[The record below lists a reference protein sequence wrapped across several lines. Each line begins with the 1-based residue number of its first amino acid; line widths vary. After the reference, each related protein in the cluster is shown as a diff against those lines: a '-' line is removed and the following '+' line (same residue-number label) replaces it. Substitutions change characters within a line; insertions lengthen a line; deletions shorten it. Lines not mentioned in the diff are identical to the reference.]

1 MAATRTFQKW
11 WDATQCRELHNFTS
25 AEGNFATTVTTKT
38 KVSSQ
43 HIGNFTTTV
52 SKFVIEL
59 GNFNA
64 ITGNFT
70 TVLDKF
76 SVVTRNFKKGG

>member
-1 MAATRTFQKW
+1 MAATRNFQKW

-25 AEGNFATTVTTKT
+25 AEGNFAITVTTKT
-38 KVSSQ
+38 EVYSQ
-43 HIGNFTTTV
+43 HIGNFTIAV
-52 SKFVIEL
+52 RKFVIEL

-70 TVLDKF
+70 AMLDNF
-76 SVVTRNFKKGG
+76 SAVARNFKKGG